1 MNGFNAVYSNCGPV
15 RQVEII
21 VLTLGDID
29 MKHTTHRN
37 AAPWDATAPWG
48 DA

>member
-1 MNGFNAVYSNCGPV
+1 MKL
-15 RQVEII
+15 EIPDEKKLVHEMVMPI
-21 VLTLGDID
+21 RWGDMD